1 MGCAGG
7 HASRWLSNAVLEVW
21 RELLCLQLLGA
32 ELHRLSV
39 AAALWLLATLLSAL
53 PLRGDAFSRDPLIYA
68 GRCLVRSCRPEVIVH
83 LAAFSARLQAS
94 CQAFHSGKQGR
105 TTLLFQHSWEPTCVR
120 RIVVSRG
127 RPLSALLTVPL
138 PRYRVCRT

>member
-1 MGCAGG
+1 ML
-7 HASRWLSNAVLEVW
+7 WVW
-21 RELLCLQLLGA
+21 RGLLCLPLGVRDALLWESLRLLGA
-32 ELHRLSV
+32 ELHGLSV

-53 PLRGDAFSRDPLIYA
+53 PLRGDAFNRDPLIYA

-105 TTLLFQHSWEPTCVR
+105 TTMLFQHS
-120 RIVVSRG
+120 RG
-127 RPLSALLTVPL
+127 NQLA
-138 PRYRVCRT
+138 